1 MASGTAKTPEGRP
14 DFLLQQVPVRENT
27 DLELSRPQIY
37 FGEGLGGYAITQAT
51 RDELDYQI
59 GSETQLTRYDGEDG
73 VGIGSYLRRVAF
85 SLRFGQYDPLITDFI
100 TDDSQIHFIRDV
112 RDRVETLAPLLEF
125 DGDPYAVVIDGGVK
139 WIVDARSEEHSSARQ
154 SLIRTSQSV

>member
-1 MASGTAKTPEGRP
+1 MASGTSKTPEGRP

-100 TDDSQIHFIRDV
+100 TADSPVHYLPALRH
-112 RDRVETLAPLLEF
+112 RGRTPAPF
-125 DGDPYAVVIDGGVK
+125 PGRSAGRRGGK
-139 WIVDARSEEHSSARQ
+139 
-154 SLIRTSQSV
+154 